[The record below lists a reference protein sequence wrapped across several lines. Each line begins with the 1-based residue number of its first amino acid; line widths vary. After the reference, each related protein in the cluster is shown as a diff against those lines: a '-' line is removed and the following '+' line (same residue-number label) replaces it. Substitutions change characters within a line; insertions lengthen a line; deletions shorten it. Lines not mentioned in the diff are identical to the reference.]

1 MVSLST
7 FIPEISARQMN
18 IFEKFRSVFADW
30 NSRINLVS
38 RKDME
43 HFMERHVLHSLGIT
57 RFFTFPPGS
66 RIIDV
71 GTGGGFPGIP
81 LAIMNPECHFILNDS
96 IAKKIKAVESMVN
109 ELGLANC
116 TVLHGR
122 SENIREKF
130 NYICSRAVTS
140 FPGFVKQTSHLIE
153 KPSQLVREPGIIY
166 LKGGDFEEE
175 LSGFRENVRIMSVHD
190 HFKTEYFLTKKIIFL
205 PFQ

>member
-1 MVSLST
+1 MLSLSG
-7 FIPEISARQMN
+7 FIPEISFQQIN
-18 IFEKFRSVFADW
+18 IFDKYRIVFEEW

-43 HFMERHVLHSLGIT
+43 HFVERHVLHSLGIT

-81 LAIMNPECHFILNDS
+81 LAIMNPECHFVLNDS

-116 TVLHGR
+116 EVLHGR

-130 NYICSRAVTS
+130 NFICSRAVTS
-140 FPGFVKQTSHLIE
+140 FPDFVKQTWHLLE
-153 KPSQLVREPGIIY
+153 KPNQLVNEPGIIY

-175 LSGFRENVRIMSVHD
+175 LSAYRDNVRIMSVHD
-190 HFKTEYFLTKKIIFL
+190 YFKTEYFLTKKIIFL
-205 PFQ
+205 PFR